1 MSGHEH
7 GGNSNFHMK
16 RTPAMNKPHDL
27 PSRAPHDDE
36 DSNTSANPTFDS
48 VLQARLGRRGLLR
61 GAIGTAASAMFGGL
75 SMAACGGGDDNTSA
89 ASTLAPIDKLGFGA
103 VPKSLLDT
111 VAVPAGYTASVL
123 YALGDPLKSSVAAY
137 KNDGTDGDFDNRS
150 GDCHDGIEYFGL
162 KADGSG
168 PDASNSAR
176 GLLGMNHEYQ
186 NNLFL
191 HANGPSANPRPAA
204 EVDKEVA
211 VHGLSIVEVK
221 RTGNAISYVKDSTYN
236 RRITAATEMLL
247 AGPAALDGLMKTK
260 FSTDGSKTRG
270 TQNNCGTGTT
280 PWGTLLTCEENW
292 IGYFTRSATDDT
304 ARGGTTA
311 RSVVSLKRYGLSA
324 GAASRYG
331 WETGGAADIYARWNA
346 SQSGTS
352 TDGSDDYRNIPN
364 TFGWNVEIDPYSAT
378 STPKKRTAMG
388 RFAHEAA
395 AYLTPVA
402 GKPLAF
408 YMGDDARGEYI
419 YKFVSDA
426 TWSSADAVPAD
437 RVATGDKYLNAGK
450 LYVARFNADGTGQWL
465 LLDIGVAAIAGY
477 AAYTFANQADVLI
490 NTRLAADAVG
500 ATRMDRPEWSAV
512 HPTTDDIYFT
522 LTNNANRV
530 LTGTAYPLVDAANPR
545 AYNDT
550 KGTATAQRGNVNGHI
565 IRVSE
570 DGREAGATTFKWDV
584 YLFGAQSD
592 AATNVN
598 LSGLTADQDFSSPDG
613 LRFAK
618 STGLAW
624 IETDDGA
631 YTDAT
636 NCMLLAAVAGSRGD
650 GAKTTVNNTLVSS
663 TNVTTTLAVDTYV
676 GKKPTAD
683 TLKRFLVG
691 PSQAEVTGICETPDG
706 KALFINIQHPGEDTA
721 AASLGDPTKYGSHW
735 PNGGTARPRSA
746 TIVITKNDGGR
757 IGS

>member
-1 MSGHEH
+1 
-7 GGNSNFHMK
+7 
-16 RTPAMNKPHDL
+16 MNKPHDL
-27 PSRAPHDDE
+27 PTSALHDDE
-36 DSNTSANPTFDS
+36 DSNTSANPTFES
-48 VLQARLGRRGLLR
+48 VLQARLGRRSLLR
-61 GAIGTAASAMFGGL
+61 GAIGTAASAMFGSLG
-75 SMAACGGGDDNTSA
+75 MAACGGGSDSTTAGTS
-89 ASTLAPIDKLGFGA
+89 APIDKLGFSA
-103 VPKSLLDT
+103 VPKNLLDAVT
-111 VAVPAGYTASVL
+111 VPTGYTASVL

-137 KNDGTDGDFDNRS
+137 RNDGTDGDFDNRS

-168 PDASNSAR
+168 PDALSSAR

-211 VHGLSIVEVK
+211 VHGLSIVEVQ
-221 RTGNAISYVKDSTYN
+221 RSGNAISYVKDSAYN

-292 IGYFTRSATDDT
+292 IGYFTRLATDDT
-304 ARGGTTA
+304 ARGGATA

-324 GAASRYG
+324 GVASRYG
-331 WETGGAADIYARWNA
+331 WETGTGGTNADLYARWNA
-346 SQSGTS
+346 SQIGSS
-352 TDGSDDYRNIPN
+352 ADGSDDYRNITN
-364 TFGWNVEIDPYSAT
+364 TFGWVVEIDPYSAA
-378 STPKKRTAMG
+378 STPKKRTALG

-426 TWSSADAVPAD
+426 AWSSADAVPAD

-450 LYVARFNADGTGQWL
+450 LYVAKFNADGTGQWL

-477 AAYTFANQADVLI
+477 AAYTFASQADVLI
-490 NTRLAADAVG
+490 NARLAADAVG
-500 ATRMDRPEWSAV
+500 ATKMDRPEWSTVNPA
-512 HPTTDDIYFT
+512 TDDIYFT
-522 LTNNANRV
+522 LTNNSNRV
-530 LTGTAYPLVDAANPR
+530 LAAASGKQVVDAANPR
-545 AYNDT
+545 AYSDL
-550 KGTATAQRGNVNGHI
+550 KGTTTQTGNVNGHI

-570 DGREAGATTFKWDV
+570 DGRQAGATTFKWDV
-584 YLFGAQSD
+584 FLFGSEAG
-592 AATNVN
+592 AAANVN
-598 LSGLTADQDFSSPDG
+598 LSGLTDEQDFSSPDG
-613 LRFAK
+613 MRFAR

-631 YTDAT
+631 YTDVT

-650 GAKTTVNNTLVSS
+650 GARLSVSNTLSG
-663 TNVTTTLAVDTYV
+663 TTLAVDTYM
-676 GKKPTAD
+676 GKKPSAD

-691 PSQAEVTGICETPDG
+691 PSQSEITGICETPDG
-706 KALFINIQHPGEDTA
+706 KALFINIQHPGEETLV
-721 AASLGDPTKYGSHW
+721 ASISDPTKFGSHW

>member
-1 MSGHEH
+1 
-7 GGNSNFHMK
+7 
-16 RTPAMNKPHDL
+16 MNKPFDL
-27 PSRAPHDDE
+27 PRSIHDDE
-36 DSNTSANPTFDS
+36 DSNTSANPTFES
-48 VLQARLGRRGLLR
+48 VLDARLGRRSLLR
-61 GAIGTAASAMFGGL
+61 GAVGSAATAMFGSL
-75 SMAACGGGDDNTSA
+75 SLNACGGGSDATPA
-89 ASTLAPIDKLGFGA
+89 ASSTPAPITSLGFAA
-103 VPKSLLDT
+103 VAKSLADAIT
-111 VAVPAGYTASVL
+111 VPAGYTASVL

-162 KADGSG
+162 NTAGTG

-191 HANGPSANPRPAA
+191 HAGGPTTTVSGARPAA

-221 RTGNAISYVKDSTYN
+221 RTGNAISYVKDSAYN

-247 AGPAALDGLMKTK
+247 AGPAALDGMMKTR

-292 IGYFTRSATDDT
+292 IGYFTRLATDDT
-304 ARGGTTA
+304 ARGGATA
-311 RSVVSLKRYGLSA
+311 KSVVSLKRYGLSA
-324 GAASRYG
+324 GAANRYG
-331 WETGGAADIYARWNA
+331 WETGGAADLYARWNA

-352 TDGSDDYRNIPN
+352 ADGTDDYRNITN
-364 TFGWNVEIDPYSAT
+364 NFGWNVEIDPYAPA
-378 STPKKRTAMG
+378 STPKKRTTMG

-419 YKFVSDA
+419 YKFVSTAAWAAADA
-426 TWSSADAVPAD
+426 TPTD
-437 RVATGDKYLNAGK
+437 RIATGDKYLNAGK
-450 LYVARFNADGTGQWL
+450 LYVAKFNADGTGQWL
-465 LLDIGVAAIAGY
+465 LLDISVAAIASY

-490 NTRLAADAVG
+490 NARLAADAVG
-500 ATRMDRPEWSAV
+500 ATKMDRPEWSTVNPA
-512 HPTTDDIYFT
+512 TDDIYFT
-522 LTNNANRV
+522 LTNNTNRV

-550 KGTATAQRGNVNGHI
+550 KGSATAQKGNVNGHI
-565 IRVSE
+565 IRLSE
-570 DGREAGATTFKWDV
+570 DAKEPAATTFKWDV
-584 YLFGAQSD
+584 YLFGAEST
-592 AATNVN
+592 AAADVN
-598 LSGLTADQDFSSPDG
+598 LSGLSADQDFSSPDG
-613 LRFAK
+613 MRFAK
-618 STGLAW
+618 NTGLAW

-631 YTDAT
+631 YTDVT
-636 NCMLLAAVAGSRGD
+636 NCMLLAAVAGTRGD
-650 GAKTTVNNTLVSS
+650 GSKVTVNNTRDAA
-663 TNVTTTLAVDTYV
+663 TLAVDTYI
-676 GKKPTAD
+676 GKKPTAT

-691 PSQAEVTGICETPDG
+691 PVQAEVTGICETPDG

-721 AASLGDPTKYGSHW
+721 AASLSDPTKFGSHW
-735 PNGGTARPRSA
+735 PDGGTARPRSA
-746 TIVITKNDGGR
+746 TVVITKNDGGR